1 MTEQSHELTPHVV
14 QGEAIPPAHSVTLG
28 RYRARYALAHAH
40 SVLGQTG
47 AQLINQA
54 RRRYVPWFALSSLV
68 WGALA
73 LWAIVLPMLTTDA
86 LSAHY
91 VLMCAVVIAV
101 NIPRW
106 VAIAWSHVEYEVAAH
121 NAVIAGSSAVS
132 VTRED
137 VLRQPLALIVAFFA
151 RAVPA
156 ALVAGLAL
164 VNFFD
169 VTSSVH
175 PESSFFVGPGLIIY
189 AAIFGGI
196 AVLVVSLMF
205 VLSLLEA
212 PVLWLVTALV
222 GRGLTRAEVG
232 NKSSTRTSSWR
243 EKLGM
248 MLECSMPVI
257 AARFSLFGHVKAHP
271 MVMFAMADLQHG
283 DFNDP
288 QAAQQ

>member
-1 MTEQSHELTPHVV
+1 MTEQSHELPPHVV
-14 QGEAIPPAHSVTLG
+14 QGEAIPPAHSVALG
-28 RYRARYALAHAH
+28 RYRARYALARAH
-40 SVLGQTG
+40 SVLGE
-47 AQLINQA
+47 ADVQLISQA
-54 RRRYVPWFALSSLV
+54 RRRYVPWFALSSLA

-73 LWAIVLPMLTTDA
+73 LWAIVLPMLKTDA

-91 VLMCAVVIAV
+91 FVMGAIMLAM

-106 VAIAWSHVEYEVAAH
+106 VAIAWSQAEYGVTGH
-121 NAVIAGSSAVS
+121 NAVIAGSSAAL

-175 PESSFFVGPGLIIY
+175 QESSIFVGPGLIIY
-189 AAIFGGI
+189 AALFGAI

-232 NKSSTRTSSWR
+232 NKSSTRTSSWG
-243 EKLGM
+243 EKFGM

-283 DFNDP
+283 DSNDP